1 MMNPIKLIED
11 LFEDRNLSD
20 ANLRAFCEDMLQ
32 RLSIPINNPGGIYI
46 PLITTTSARYAA
58 FFGQM
63 TNAATKKAVSEGLTQ
78 TMEANKKAM
87 IDFISDLQNL
97 VKFIFRETSAT
108 YQEFYPQ
115 GMTEYHHAT
124 LAQLPMLIQRYL
136 NAANDHLIATNP
148 AEVAD
153 LVIRINAFNTARAAQ
168 TTVFAEVETLQTGRR
183 ADRKLLT
190 LQLTTNMLTVA
201 LNNLENPDH
210 YNNYYNPSYL
220 PLTDKAFSING
231 LIAPGAIITAVNEGV
246 ITQSSTV
253 TLYNNGNEDLLF
265 SVSDQPNTLHP
276 TYRITI
282 AAGNE
287 DHVDDLPVLERYYVI
302 IQNPDYTATG
312 KWKVKV
318 G

>member
-1 MMNPIKLIED
+1 MNPIKLIED
-11 LFEDRNLSD
+11 LFEDKNLSD

-32 RLSIPINNPGGIYI
+32 RLSIPINNPGGIYL

-153 LVIRINAFNTARAAQ
+153 LVISINAFNTR
-168 TTVFAEVETLQTGRR
+168 TVESYT
-183 ADRKLLT
+183 LT
-190 LQLTTNMLTVA
+190 LMRYPHLQQTNRCGG
-201 LNNLENPDH
+201 
-210 YNNYYNPSYL
+210 YN
-220 PLTDKAFSING
+220 
-231 LIAPGAIITAVNEGV
+231 IA
-246 ITQSSTV
+246 
-253 TLYNNGNEDLLF
+253 
-265 SVSDQPNTLHP
+265 
-276 TYRITI
+276 
-282 AAGNE
+282 
-287 DHVDDLPVLERYYVI
+287 
-302 IQNPDYTATG
+302 
-312 KWKVKV
+312 
-318 G
+318 